1 MYRTLTVSY
10 VNELVKSFAMLSKH
24 PATCA
29 YLMPFHKETN
39 IPMHKEEVQVEKLW
53 EYTYWILAG
62 QHSIYA
68 AKLFIR
74 DGKGE
79 AFEQRKC
86 FYTRRKARIVVNA
99 PEDASCKIS
108 SMANMEAQ
116 TILKNQPYI
125 DILQHLRAQ
134 WIAFG
139 RPKKPIQGLVKG
151 HKDRQN
157 WDVSY
162 KL

>member
-1 MYRTLTVSY
+1 
-10 VNELVKSFAMLSKH
+10 
-24 PATCA
+24 
-29 YLMPFHKETN
+29 
-39 IPMHKEEVQVEKLW
+39 MHKEEVQVEKLL

-68 AKLFIR
+68 A
-74 DGKGE
+74 
-79 AFEQRKC
+79 
-86 FYTRRKARIVVNA
+86 

-108 SMANMEAQ
+108 LMANMEAQ

-151 HKDRQN
+151 HKGCQN
-157 WDVSY
+157 
-162 KL
+162 